1 LSKLI
6 KSAAII
12 SLGTGIAQIIPFI
25 ALPILTRLYGLQ
37 AFGEFTLYFSVVSIT
52 SIFLTLQME
61 QIIVI
66 SKTREEAQRN
76 TNGIILQ
83 MIFIMSLV
91 YFIFWVQD
99 AATSWIMLDNI
110 YIYLIPASALASAT
124 TIVQI
129 SLLLWNENYKIIALT
144 KVMNAISYILFSCV
158 LGLLFSEKQS
168 INGLILGWSL
178 AQMLVAFILWQILL
192 GNRYHMRPQLVL
204 SNYKKYKDIIIFNF
218 PSTLADRG
226 SQETP
231 NISIPKLYGLQEVG
245 IYGMVVRLLGAPIS
259 LFGLAIY
266 QVLLKQVASLVNE
279 DKSIASSLIKSF
291 ILLLFLALGVTL
303 AFSLITPDIYAFV
316 LGEQWRGLSEIV
328 VILLPMFFMKI
339 LVSPLSSVLIPL
351 RKLRPLAIW
360 QFSYLA
366 VIISVFL
373 LFEQDFQDK
382 LHSLVIVECVMYIAY
397 LTLIFFCVWQYEKN
411 RILLQTKF

>member
-1 LSKLI
+1 
-6 KSAAII
+6 
-12 SLGTGIAQIIPFI
+12 
-25 ALPILTRLYGLQ
+25 
-37 AFGEFTLYFSVVSIT
+37 
-52 SIFLTLQME
+52 
-61 QIIVI
+61 
-66 SKTREEAQRN
+66 
-76 TNGIILQ
+76 
-83 MIFIMSLV
+83 
-91 YFIFWVQD
+91 
-99 AATSWIMLDNI
+99 
-110 YIYLIPASALASAT
+110 
-124 TIVQI
+124 
-129 SLLLWNENYKIIALT
+129 
-144 KVMNAISYILFSCV
+144 
-158 LGLLFSEKQS
+158 
-168 INGLILGWSL
+168 
-178 AQMLVAFILWQILL
+178 
-192 GNRYHMRPQLVL
+192 
-204 SNYKKYKDIIIFNF
+204 
-218 PSTLADRG
+218 
-226 SQETP
+226 
-231 NISIPKLYGLQEVG
+231 
-245 IYGMVVRLLGAPIS
+245 MVVRLLGAPIS

-373 LFEQDFQDK
+373 LFEQGFQDK